1 MSKEKALQR
10 QARISSLAS
19 AVKNVC
25 VNGAIDSEGLISNQ
39 KARMNSMTA
48 AAGEHAPLLLE
59 AIGEENAGGV
69 FSAWQ
74 TSIQGFANTY
84 GHMPSDEVLASAM
97 HTAQQISAGEGSGS
111 NLMFESVQGSLATS
125 EGTPIRPRSI
135 GLILPTLLSA
145 ATTDMVT
152 HIPAERDEVEIF
164 EVSRIAATTFGDFDA
179 GDVIAEGS
187 TGQYGNMQQL
197 HAFAA
202 NQQPDG
208 AKQQFIFDTSKD
220 AKVKTPI
227 KRGSVIVYLDS
238 KPVAQHL
245 RAANNSSLI
254 TLNNS
259 GISGSIDLANG
270 IVTVDSSTAIANGRL
285 SVRLEVDIEKAYEL
299 IPTINAEVDSYTLSP
314 SWSVIG
320 SEYTVQSF
328 WTLNREMGM
337 DLGTQL
343 MANQRNLLAYNKD
356 IANLALAIHAS
367 YANAHETFPL
377 AISNNHTFREHY
389 QRLEE
394 VINKIS
400 TQMLTATKKS
410 GVVGLYAGSDA
421 INILKAMGSPFFE
434 PAPNYRE
441 VNRVH
446 YVGKLFGRFKV
457 FVCPH
462 NIDVAGTK
470 FNSWDLLFYGR
481 GENHS
486 EAGIVNGDAIA
497 PTYIHQGAKG
507 FQVSNALIA
516 LRYQD
521 IHPKDGEKY
530 FRRMTLIPS

>member
-10 QARISSLAS
+10 QAAISSLAS
-19 AVKNVC
+19 AVKSVC
-25 VNGAIDSEGLISNQ
+25 VNGAVDGGGLIANPQ
-39 KARMNSMTA
+39 ARVDSMIA
-48 AAGEHAPLLLE
+48 AAGEHTPLLLE
-59 AIGEENAGGV
+59 SVGQENAGNV

-74 TSIQGFANTY
+74 TSIQGYANQY
-84 GHMPSDEVLASAM
+84 GHMPSDEVLASAL
-97 HTAQQISAGEGSGS
+97 HTAQQGIESTGGSG
-111 NLMFESVQGSLATS
+111 LMFESVQGSLATS

-164 EVSRIAATTFGDFDA
+164 EINRIAATSFGDYDA

-187 TGQYGNMQQL
+187 TGQYGNMRQL
-197 HAFAA
+197 HAFVSG
-202 NQQPDG
+202 QQPDG
-208 AKQQFIFDTSKD
+208 TKTQFVFDTASD
-220 AKVKTPI
+220 TKVKTPI
-227 KRGSVIVYLDS
+227 KRGSVVVYLDS

-245 RAANNSSLI
+245 RAANNNSLI
-254 TLNNS
+254 SLNDS
-259 GISGSIDLANG
+259 GFGGTVDLANG
-270 IVTVDSSTAIANGRL
+270 KVTLTTNAAPASGQL
-285 SVRLEVDIEKAYEL
+285 SIKLEVDIEKAYDI
-299 IPTINAEVDSYTLSP
+299 IPTINAEVQSYTLSP

-320 SEYTVQSF
+320 SEHTVQSF
-328 WTLNREMGM
+328 WTLNREMGI
-337 DLGTQL
+337 DLGSQL

-356 IANLALAIHAS
+356 IANLATAIHAS
-367 YANAHETFPL
+367 YSNPLETFPL

-394 VINKIS
+394 KINAIS
-400 TQMLTATKKS
+400 TQMLTDTKKS
-410 GVVGLYAGSDA
+410 GVVGIYAGSDA

-441 VNRVH
+441 VNRIH

-462 NIDVAGTK
+462 NVDIAGTE
-470 FNSWDLLFYGR
+470 FGSWDLLFYGR

-497 PTYIHQGAKG
+497 PSFIQQGAKG
-507 FQVSNALIA
+507 FQIANALIA

-521 IHPKDGEKY
+521 IHPNKGEKY
-530 FRRMTLIPS
+530 FRRMKLIPS

>member
-19 AVKNVC
+19 AVKKVC
-25 VNGAIDSEGLISNQ
+25 IEGAVNREGLI
-39 KARMNSMTA
+39 ADPTVRVNSMIEA
-48 AAGEHAPLLLE
+48 ASEHAPLLLE
-59 AIGEENAGGV
+59 AIGEDGAKSV
-69 FSAWQ
+69 LSAWQ
-74 TSIQGFANTY
+74 SSVQGFANTY

-97 HTAQQISAGEGSGS
+97 HTAQQSISGDAGS
-111 NLMFESVQGSLATS
+111 NLMLESVQGSLATS

-164 EVSRIAATTFGDFDA
+164 EISRIAATTFGDYDA

-187 TGQYGNMQQL
+187 TGQYGNMRQL
-197 HAFAA
+197 HAFPD

-208 AKQQFIFDTSKD
+208 TKTEFVFDTATD

-227 KRGSVIVYLDS
+227 KRGSVVIYLDS
-238 KPVAQHL
+238 MPVAQHL

-254 TLNNS
+254 ALNNS
-259 GISGSIDLANG
+259 GFGGSVDLANG
-270 IVTVDSSTAIANGRL
+270 KVTVSNAAGISEGKLTIK
-285 SVRLEVDIEKAYEL
+285 LEVDIEKAYEL

-337 DLGTQL
+337 DLGSQL

-356 IANLALAIHAS
+356 VANIATAIHAS
-367 YANAHETFPL
+367 YANPHETFPL

-394 VINKIS
+394 KINKIS
-400 TQMLTATKKS
+400 TQMLTDTKKS
-410 GVVGLYAGSDA
+410 GIVGIYAGSDA

-441 VNRVH
+441 VNRIH

-462 NIDVAGTK
+462 NIDIAGSK
-470 FNSWDLLFYGR
+470 FASWDLLFYGR

-521 IHPKDGEKY
+521 VHPKDGEKY